1 MHGEVVVDQGSGIE
15 HLKNKEIGWRFKLGG
30 GILFNPTTPD
40 FRETFD
46 PLPKKEDNV
55 WVTDV
60 FNDSKFEADCRTD
73 FLESTDLL
81 SFQPFV
87 GQSISDE
94 CLTLLPPRLYGYS
107 LLDHKWLPLDINN
120 LSEIPPRSLTA
131 NFEDLVLP
139 KGHGK
144 LLRALVK
151 NHVRLPNQS
160 PIDPGDGVEELS
172 MDVVAGKGKGL
183 IILLHGA
190 PGVGKTSAAECVA
203 AELKRPLLPIT
214 CGDIGTSAKQAE
226 ESLESFCTLA
236 QKWRCVLLL
245 DEADVFLA
253 KREKGDIQRNSL
265 VSGKS

>member
-1 MHGEVVVDQGSGIE
+1 MVVDQGSGVE
-15 HLKNKEIGWRFKLGG
+15 HFKSKLYKWRLKLGG
-30 GILFNPTTPD
+30 GILFSPTQSDP
-40 FRETFD
+40 RETFD
-46 PLPKKEDNV
+46 PLPKKQDKT

-60 FNDSKFEADCRTD
+60 FDDSKFEADRRTD
-73 FLESTDLL
+73 FLQSTDLL
-81 SFQPFV
+81 SFQSL
-87 GQSISDE
+87 GRHGLSDE
-94 CLTLLPPRLYGYS
+94 CLKLLPPRLYGYS
-107 LLDHKWLPLDINN
+107 LLDHKWLALDIDR

-139 KGHGK
+139 DGHGT
-144 LLRALVK
+144 LLQALIK
-151 NHVRLPNQS
+151 NQVRLPKQS
-160 PIDPGDGVEELS
+160 PIGLDEVAGGLS

-190 PGVGKTSAAECVA
+190 PGVGKTSTAECVA

-214 CGDIGTSAKQAE
+214 CGDIGTNARDAE

-253 KREKGDIQRNSL
+253 KREKGDIKRNSL
-265 VSGKS
+265 VSGKFLQS